1 MTVTKV
7 QLTDDELG
15 IDLAPATLAEY
26 VENANGDTLEDVEAG
41 AQVNKIES
49 IIYDGSALP
58 ITSKS
63 VTVPKTD
70 ISGKVDKVEGKGL
83 SSNDYTTA
91 EKNKLSA
98 LPTNADLQTALNGKT
113 TLAAVQALG
122 YQTATDVATAINS
135 ADHLKREIVQA
146 LPAVADAD
154 AHTIYMV
161 LKSPAG
167 DSGNVYNEY
176 MLVNGAFEQIG
187 DSKVDLTDYA
197 TQVWV
202 GEQGFLTQ
210 HQDISGKANISD
222 LATVATS
229 GSYNDLSNKPTIPA
243 AQVNSDWNATSGKA
257 QILNKPTL
265 ATVATSGSYT
275 DLSDKPTIP
284 TVPTNVSAFTNDANY
299 ITATQLTSKK
309 YISYRL
315 LS

>member
-58 ITSKS
+58 IANKS

-70 ISGKVDKVEGKGL
+70 ISGKADKATTLAGYGITDAYTKTATDTAISTAVSSKANSADVYTKNEIDGKL
-83 SSNDYTTA
+83 SGAMHFKGTVATV
-91 EKNKLSA
+91 SA
-98 LPTNADLQTALNGKT
+98 LPSTGNVQGDMYNVLSTGANYAWDGSAWDKLSENIDLSDYYTKTQT
-113 TLAAVQALG
+113 
-122 YQTATDVATAINS
+122 DTAIS
-135 ADHLKREIVQA
+135 T
-146 LPAVADAD
+146 AVA
-154 AHTIYMV
+154 
-161 LKSPAG
+161 
-167 DSGNVYNEY
+167 
-176 MLVNGAFEQIG
+176 
-187 DSKVDLTDYA
+187 
-197 TQVWV
+197 
-202 GEQGFLTQ
+202 
-210 HQDISGKANISD
+210 GKANISD

-299 ITATQLTSKK
+299 ITATQLANKK

>member
-26 VENANGDTLEDVEAG
+26 VENADGDTLEDVEAG

-58 ITSKS
+58 IANKS

-70 ISGKVDKVEGKGL
+70 ISGKADKATTLAGYGITDAYTKTATDTAISTAVSPKANSADVYTKSEIDGKL
-83 SSNDYTTA
+83 SGAMHFKGTVATV
-91 EKNKLSA
+91 SA
-98 LPTNADLQTALNGKT
+98 LPSTGNVQGDMYNVLSTGANYAWDGSAWDKLSENIDLSDYYTKTQT
-113 TLAAVQALG
+113 
-122 YQTATDVATAINS
+122 DTAIS
-135 ADHLKREIVQA
+135 T
-146 LPAVADAD
+146 AVA
-154 AHTIYMV
+154 
-161 LKSPAG
+161 
-167 DSGNVYNEY
+167 
-176 MLVNGAFEQIG
+176 
-187 DSKVDLTDYA
+187 
-197 TQVWV
+197 
-202 GEQGFLTQ
+202 
-210 HQDISGKANISD
+210 GKANTSD

-299 ITATQLTSKK
+299 ITATQLANKK

>member
-58 ITSKS
+58 ITNKS

-70 ISGKVDKVEGKGL
+70 ISGKADKATTLAGYGITDAYTKTATDTAISTAVSPKANSADVYTKSEIDGKL
-83 SSNDYTTA
+83 SGAMHFKGTVATV
-91 EKNKLSA
+91 SA
-98 LPTNADLQTALNGKT
+98 LPSTGNVQGDMYNVLSTGANYAWDGSAWDKLSENIDLSDYYTKTQT
-113 TLAAVQALG
+113 
-122 YQTATDVATAINS
+122 DTAIS
-135 ADHLKREIVQA
+135 T
-146 LPAVADAD
+146 AVA
-154 AHTIYMV
+154 
-161 LKSPAG
+161 
-167 DSGNVYNEY
+167 
-176 MLVNGAFEQIG
+176 
-187 DSKVDLTDYA
+187 
-197 TQVWV
+197 
-202 GEQGFLTQ
+202 
-210 HQDISGKANISD
+210 GKANTSD

-299 ITATQLTSKK
+299 ITATQLTNKK

>member
-26 VENANGDTLEDVEAG
+26 VENAGGDTLEDVEAG

-58 ITSKS
+58 IANKS

-70 ISGKVDKVEGKGL
+70 ISGKADKATTLAGYGITDAYTKTATDTAISTAVSPKANSADVYTKSEIDGKL
-83 SSNDYTTA
+83 SGAMHFKGTVATV
-91 EKNKLSA
+91 SA
-98 LPTNADLQTALNGKT
+98 LPSTGNVQGDMYNVLSTGANYAWDGSAWDKLSENIDLSDYYTKTQT
-113 TLAAVQALG
+113 
-122 YQTATDVATAINS
+122 DTAIS
-135 ADHLKREIVQA
+135 T
-146 LPAVADAD
+146 AVA
-154 AHTIYMV
+154 
-161 LKSPAG
+161 
-167 DSGNVYNEY
+167 
-176 MLVNGAFEQIG
+176 
-187 DSKVDLTDYA
+187 
-197 TQVWV
+197 
-202 GEQGFLTQ
+202 
-210 HQDISGKANISD
+210 GKANTSD

-299 ITATQLTSKK
+299 ITATQLANKK